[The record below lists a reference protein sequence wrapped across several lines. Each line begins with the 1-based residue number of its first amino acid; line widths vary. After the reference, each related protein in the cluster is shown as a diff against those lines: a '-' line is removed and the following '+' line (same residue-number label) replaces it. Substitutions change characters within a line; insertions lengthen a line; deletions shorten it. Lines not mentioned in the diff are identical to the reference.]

1 MTGVDVVIVTADT
14 RELVLRCLERLD
26 DPRLRTV
33 VVDNASSD
41 GTADAVRGLGGVE
54 VVVLTEAVGF
64 AAACN
69 RGAGRGSAPLIL
81 FLNSDILAT
90 QGSIDV
96 LVRALESAP
105 DAVAAGGRLV
115 EPGTRETQHRYGPKP
130 FPTLATFA
138 VRLSGAEQ
146 LWPGNPWTAQHL
158 RHPPDG
164 EHVTRVD
171 QPAGA
176 CVLVRRDVFDELG
189 GFDELFWFWYE
200 DVDLA
205 RRLSDRGALLNVPG
219 AVFEHVGGASFAR
232 WGRAQSVRSL
242 THGIVHYADVHFDR
256 RRRLGLA
263 ALLIALSAPRA
274 LIFRARDPE
283 LAAVHRAI
291 LGAAWQLARGRR
303 VAPLVVG

>member
-1 MTGVDVVIVTADT
+1 MTDLDVVIVTADT
-14 RELVLRCLERLD
+14 RELVVRCLGRLAH
-26 DPRLRTV
+26 PRLQVV

-41 GTADAVRGLGGVE
+41 GTVAAVLESRPDVR
-54 VVVLTEAVGF
+54 VVALERSVGF

-69 RGAGRGSAPLIL
+69 RGAARGQAPLIL

-90 QGSIDV
+90 EGSIDV
-96 LVRALESAP
+96 LVEALEATP

-138 VRLSGAEQ
+138 VRLSGTEQ

-158 RHPPDG
+158 RHPPD
-164 EHVTRVD
+164 EERVTRVD

-176 CVLVRRDVFDELG
+176 CLLVRRDVFDELG
-189 GFDELFWFWYE
+189 GFDEFFWFWYE

-219 AVFEHVGGASFAR
+219 AVFEHVGGASFAG

-263 ALLIALSAPRA
+263 ALLAVLSAPRA
-274 LIFRARDPE
+274 LIFRSRDPE

-291 LGAAWQLARGRR
+291 LRAASQLARGQP
-303 VAPLVVG
+303 VAPLVR